1 MKALSCGL
9 RKYSICM
16 KLSLGGSNWP
26 LQNKLTRMYVTSMS
40 DFVGLSRNVL
50 NSSIP
55 WYITIPRH
63 ANDTSTQKRRQNIDL
78 AEDILMAPCALV
90 SSAKSWSRSLK
101 DGLFL
106 AIVSSVRLEVISVS
120 IFQVW
125 TEDDLDLN
133 SVLKEKKRSLFAQ
146 ELPAN
151 NDVFS
156 PVLRS
161 EISKLTC

>member
-1 MKALSCGL
+1 
-9 RKYSICM
+9 
-16 KLSLGGSNWP
+16 
-26 LQNKLTRMYVTSMS
+26 MS

-63 ANDTSTQKRRQNIDL
+63 TNDTSTQKTRQTIDL

-90 SSAKSWSRSLK
+90 SSANSWRRSLK

-106 AIVSSVRLEVISVS
+106 AILSSARLEVIWAS
-120 IFQVW
+120 IFQAS

-133 SVLKEKKRSLFAQ
+133 SVLKEKNIL
-146 ELPAN
+146 
-151 NDVFS
+151 V
-156 PVLRS
+156 V
-161 EISKLTC
+161 I